1 MKISAGKAA
10 LVGLLTTSALAVLP
24 AQAQDEESARK
35 GVFSIGFGIDAGN
48 NVDLSSDNTGADA
61 KFSPHV
67 GYDYTMKTGTTEL
80 TFGISANPEV
90 VSGEKTRAQPKLNL
104 SYAHVSPRT
113 SLKFNASYQRSKVT
127 DQSIGF
133 DDSGVPFFYDGTGE
147 RGQANVSA
155 QLTGGIDMPLGYSL
169 GLKHSETDYYN
180 MVGTSQSPST
190 TDGVT
195 FGLRADL
202 SSTRQLGLNFSHTLY
217 DVDNADQLERRSD
230 SASLRFDQ
238 RLNAVT
244 SLGVSVGRSRVES
257 DRLTGDKTTEGTTWG
272 LSLSRETPLAT
283 YALSYDRS
291 INENGNR
298 DEVSLARKAETKL
311 GQFDG
316 SVGLS
321 RGEAGGTDVIASLGY
336 GVEMRRDRLDID
348 LSRAVSTDDD
358 GNDVLYTRFSG
369 QYAHD
374 LSEVN
379 AINLGLTA
387 SLTNSDTQDT
397 TRVDGSIGYSHALTS
412 DIDLSAGLRLGLSQ
426 RTGKPDADEQALFFT
441 FNRRFETLR

>member
-1 MKISAGKAA
+1 M
-10 LVGLLTTSALAVLP
+10 
-24 AQAQDEESARK
+24 
-35 GVFSIGFGIDAGN
+35 
-48 NVDLSSDNTGADA
+48 
-61 KFSPHV
+61 
-67 GYDYTMKTGTTEL
+67 
-80 TFGISANPEV
+80 
-90 VSGEKTRAQPKLNL
+90 
-104 SYAHVSPRT
+104 
-113 SLKFNASYQRSKVT
+113 
-127 DQSIGF
+127 
-133 DDSGVPFFYDGTGE
+133 
-147 RGQANVSA
+147 
-155 QLTGGIDMPLGYSL
+155 
-169 GLKHSETDYYN
+169 
-180 MVGTSQSPST
+180 
-190 TDGVT
+190 
-195 FGLRADL
+195 
-202 SSTRQLGLNFSHTLY
+202 
-217 DVDNADQLERRSD
+217 
-230 SASLRFDQ
+230 
-238 RLNAVT
+238 
-244 SLGVSVGRSRVES
+244 
-257 DRLTGDKTTEGTTWG
+257 TGDKTTEGTTWG

-291 INENGNR
+291 ISETGNR

-336 GVEMRRDRLDID
+336 GVEMRRDRLNID
-348 LSRAVSTDDD
+348 MSRAVSTDDD

-426 RTGKPDADEQALFFT
+426 RTDKPDADEQALFFT